1 MNQNPH
7 KKEVKKVCKWQ
18 RGRNSRKAQGP
29 SAFLLPTLFLFPPFL
44 AFFHPFFFFS
54 PRSSP
59 PFTIGKSWG
68 HLGTFNDTSG
78 GDLILPWGSFL
89 LFVSLLRGFPGE
101 EFAYQF
107 SRLKSR
113 GLDPWVRKILW
124 RRKWQNT
131 SVFLP
136 GKSHEQRSLVGVYGV
151 TKESEGT

>member
-1 MNQNPH
+1 MQMA
-7 KKEVKKVCKWQ
+7 KGQELKEST
-18 RGRNSRKAQGP
+18 GSFSLP
-29 SAFLLPTLFLFPPFL
+29 SSHPLSLPSLSCFLSS
-44 AFFHPFFFFS
+44 FFFFS